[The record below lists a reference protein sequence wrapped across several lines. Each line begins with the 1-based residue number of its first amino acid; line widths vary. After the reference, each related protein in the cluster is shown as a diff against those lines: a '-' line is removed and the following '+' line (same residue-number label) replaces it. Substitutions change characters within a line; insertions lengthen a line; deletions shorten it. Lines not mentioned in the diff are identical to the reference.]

1 MSGLLRRLTRRRP
14 ATADET
20 RSPTP
25 ESSEPAGAPA
35 ETPAEAGGGRPVPGE
50 EATQVLPATTAQPAV
65 AEPAPEQPA
74 APQPPTAAEPAP
86 QPAPVRDLPA
96 GIDPGELA
104 VAPAAS
110 ASRGKLRRRLRYL
123 RRVRELLLRDLGGFV
138 FELHRSPGSTEDGPR
153 RLVEFKANRIAALD
167 TEVRGLEARL
177 GEPHEGALLREPG
190 IGGVCPECGEL
201 HASDAHYCSRCG
213 APLDA
218 KARAKRDAAQPTT
231 GAQPA
236 AETAPASVLWAAG
249 PHPRAQPAEE
259 EKTDPSAV
267 TSQWLAIPRPAATGP
282 APEDEPTPADAPA
295 GAEPAAAGDDIAA
308 TDNDPPAT
316 ADTPA
321 AASDDVPAADDDA
334 PATASDDVA
343 AADSPAAA
351 SDVSAAASDDAPAA
365 TDDGV
370 PAAAGDDSPAAAGDD
385 VPAAARGEKPDFEPA
400 PNGRKDEDVPPPL
413 PDPLS
418 SRPEQGS

>member
-35 ETPAEAGGGRPVPGE
+35 ETPAEAGGDRPVPGE

-65 AEPAPEQPA
+65 AEPAAQ
-74 APQPPTAAEPAP
+74 PTAPEPVP

-104 VAPAAS
+104 IAPAAS

-138 FELHRSPGSTEDGPR
+138 FELHRSPGGSAQEGPR
-153 RLVEFKANRIAALD
+153 RLVESKANRIAALD

-177 GEPHEGALLREPG
+177 GQPHEGAVLWEPG
-190 IGGVCPECGEL
+190 IGGLCPECGEL

-218 KARAKRDAAQPTT
+218 KVRAKRDAAAAQPTT

-236 AETAPASVLWAAG
+236 AEPAPASVLWAAG

-259 EKTDPSAV
+259 KEKIDPSAA
-267 TSQWLAIPRPAATGP
+267 TSQWLAIPRPAAEAAASGP
-282 APEDEPTPADAPA
+282 ASAETPAT
-295 GAEPAAAGDDIAA
+295 GADAAAGNDISGA
-308 TDNDPPAT
+308 DSDSSAT
-316 ADTPA
+316 ADGP
-321 AASDDVPAADDDA
+321 
-334 PATASDDVA
+334 
-343 AADSPAAA
+343 
-351 SDVSAAASDDAPAA
+351 AAASDDAPTTAG
-365 TDDGV
+365 DDA
-370 PAAAGDDSPAAAGDD
+370 PTAAGDDSPAAEGDD
-385 VPAAARGEKPDFEPA
+385 APAEGGDDAAGAARARTRATDPDFEPA

-413 PDPLS
+413 PDPLR

>member
-35 ETPAEAGGGRPVPGE
+35 ETPAEPGGGQPLPE
-50 EATQVLPATTAQPAV
+50 EQATQVLPATTQQPAV
-65 AEPAPEQPA
+65 PEQP
-74 APQPPTAAEPAP
+74 PAAEPTP

-104 VAPAAS
+104 VGPAAS

-123 RRVRELLLRDLGGFV
+123 RRARELLLRDLGGFI
-138 FELHRSPGSTEDGPR
+138 FEIHRSAGDTPQEGQR
-153 RLVEFKANRIAALD
+153 RLVESKVNRIDALD
-167 TEVRGLEARL
+167 SEVRGLEARL
-177 GEPHEGALLREPG
+177 GEPHAGALLREPG

-218 KARAKRDAAQPTT
+218 KARAKRDAAAAQPAT

-236 AETAPASVLWAAG
+236 AEPAPASVLWAAG
-249 PHPRAQPAEE
+249 PHPRAQPDEQE
-259 EKTDPSAV
+259 KEKTDPSAA
-267 TSQWLAIPRPAATGP
+267 TSQWLAIPRPAEAAATPPSPTDEP
-282 APEDEPTPADAPA
+282 APAAQAPAAADEPATAGDDAAGNEPTTTANEVAPA
-295 GAEPAAAGDDIAA
+295 ADPPAADEAPTTTNEVTAGDEAAAQPKPATRAPREEPAAENKGA
-308 TDNDPPAT
+308 
-316 ADTPA
+316 
-321 AASDDVPAADDDA
+321 
-334 PATASDDVA
+334 
-343 AADSPAAA
+343 
-351 SDVSAAASDDAPAA
+351 
-365 TDDGV
+365 
-370 PAAAGDDSPAAAGDD
+370 
-385 VPAAARGEKPDFEPA
+385 DFEPA
-400 PNGRKDEDVPPPL
+400 PNGRKDEDVPSPL

-418 SRPEQGS
+418 SRREQGS

>member
-74 APQPPTAAEPAP
+74 AAATQQPAAAEPAP

-138 FELHRSPGSTEDGPR
+138 FELHRSPGGTEDGPR
-153 RLVEFKANRIAALD
+153 RLVESKANRIAALD

-236 AETAPASVLWAAG
+236 AEPAPASVLWAAG

-267 TSQWLAIPRPAATGP
+267 TSQWLAIRRPAATGP

-321 AASDDVPAADDDA
+321 AAAGDD
-334 PATASDDVA
+334 SR
-343 AADSPAAA
+343 AAA
-351 SDVSAAASDDAPAA
+351 SDVS
-365 TDDGV
+365 
-370 PAAAGDDSPAAAGDD
+370 AAAGDDSPAAAGDD
-385 VPAAARGEKPDFEPA
+385 APGVARAEKPDFEPA